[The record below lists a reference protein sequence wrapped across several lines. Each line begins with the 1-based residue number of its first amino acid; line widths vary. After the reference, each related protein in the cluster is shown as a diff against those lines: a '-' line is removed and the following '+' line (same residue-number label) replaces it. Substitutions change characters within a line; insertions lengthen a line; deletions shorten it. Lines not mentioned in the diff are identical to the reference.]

1 MSDSY
6 EELSEKKKVMV
17 KGNEHSCLEKKEKY
31 EKEENYV
38 FIDEKYKEYF
48 DNISDI
54 FEDKI
59 DYILKKHFK
68 KNDPTNKNKL
78 LCLNMCVLWQKKFL
92 YLLSKSLNEYEEYKK
107 LHDLKNDQDMKKIND
122 KKKEKDDE
130 KEKQIINNNDNN
142 STSTTTII
150 STNNNNNNKNN
161 NNNNNNNKNNNN
173 NENNNNN
180 NMNADDNNIHMTEK
194 IDEATYI
201 SKDDLE
207 KDLKSYIQ
215 NVKVVD
221 NKNIEVIYNKNYV
234 KDDNRP
240 SAKLSTDEI
249 YYLLVESKKSENEY
263 KKKIF
268 TFLKYLPLF
277 IQSIE
282 SKSLREKNILQQ
294 KLLLNGDDNINDMNN
309 ANNINHINNDN
320 NINHINND
328 NNINHINN
336 DNNINHINNDN
347 NINHIN
353 NTNNINH
360 INNTNNINHINNTNN
375 INHINNTNNFNMNNM
390 ENPCEANNFNQNMSS
405 LDIKNKLDSI
415 VNFNCNLSENL
426 EHVFKN
432 KMGNLQFQNKNKFF
446 NNFQTYSIDN
456 EINNM
461 NEKQN
466 DDHTNQTYI
475 HNINNLDD
483 VSKLFENKKNNKS
496 LILPLSKVNDLSLI
510 NNISRKS
517 NNGVK
522 EDTYENETSFYI
534 YKNNMDKMNLYG
546 LDLLINLNNNLIY
559 KINHVYSLIQFYTM
573 LAKDVFNET

>member
-6 EELSEKKKVMV
+6 EELSEKKKVMG
-17 KGNEHSCLEKKEKY
+17 KGNENSCLEKKEKY

-48 DNISDI
+48 DNISDL

-107 LHDLKNDQDMKKIND
+107 LHDLKNDQDMKKIDD

-150 STNNNNNNKNN
+150 STNNNIINN
-161 NNNNNNNKNNNN
+161 NNNNINGN
-173 NENNNNN
+173 
-180 NMNADDNNIHMTEK
+180 DNNINMTEK
-194 IDEATYI
+194 VDEGINI

-207 KDLKSYIQ
+207 KDLKSFIK

-282 SKSLREKNILQQ
+282 SKSLREKNILEQ
-294 KLLLNGDDNINDMNN
+294 KLLLNGEDNINDMNN
-309 ANNINHINNDN
+309 MN
-320 NINHINND
+320 
-328 NNINHINN
+328 
-336 DNNINHINNDN
+336 
-347 NINHIN
+347 
-353 NTNNINH
+353 
-360 INNTNNINHINNTNN
+360 
-375 INHINNTNNFNMNNM
+375 NMNNV
-390 ENPCEANNFNQNMSS
+390 NN
-405 LDIKNKLDSI
+405 
-415 VNFNCNLSENL
+415 VNN
-426 EHVFKN
+426 
-432 KMGNLQFQNKNKFF
+432 
-446 NNFQTYSIDN
+446 
-456 EINNM
+456 
-461 NEKQN
+461 
-466 DDHTNQTYI
+466 
-475 HNINNLDD
+475 
-483 VSKLFENKKNNKS
+483 
-496 LILPLSKVNDLSLI
+496 
-510 NNISRKS
+510 
-517 NNGVK
+517 VK
-522 EDTYENETSFYI
+522 
-534 YKNNMDKMNLYG
+534 
-546 LDLLINLNNNLIY
+546 
-559 KINHVYSLIQFYTM
+559 
-573 LAKDVFNET
+573 

>member
-6 EELSEKKKVMV
+6 EELSEKKKVMG
-17 KGNEHSCLEKKEKY
+17 KGNENSCLEKKEKY

-48 DNISDI
+48 DNISDL

-107 LHDLKNDQDMKKIND
+107 LHDLKNDQDMKKIDD

-150 STNNNNNNKNN
+150 STNNNIINN
-161 NNNNNNNKNNNN
+161 NNNNINGN
-173 NENNNNN
+173 
-180 NMNADDNNIHMTEK
+180 DNNINMTEK
-194 IDEATYI
+194 VDEGINI

-207 KDLKSYIQ
+207 KDLKSFIK
-215 NVKVVD
+215 NVKIVD

-282 SKSLREKNILQQ
+282 SKSLREKNILEQ
-294 KLLLNGDDNINDMNN
+294 KLLLNGEDNINDMNN
-309 ANNINHINNDN
+309 MNNVN
-320 NINHINND
+320 
-328 NNINHINN
+328 
-336 DNNINHINNDN
+336 
-347 NINHIN
+347 
-353 NTNNINH
+353 
-360 INNTNNINHINNTNN
+360 
-375 INHINNTNNFNMNNM
+375 NMNN
-390 ENPCEANNFNQNMSS
+390 ANNFNQNMSS

-432 KMGNLQFQNKNKFF
+432 KMGNLQFKDKNKFF
-446 NNFQTYSIDN
+446 NNFQTDSIDN

-483 VSKLFENKKNNKS
+483 VSNLFESKKNNKS

-522 EDTYENETSFYI
+522 EETNVNENSFYI
-534 YKNNMDKMNLYG
+534 YKNNMEKMNLYG

>member
-1 MSDSY
+1 MSNSY
-6 EELSEKKKVMV
+6 EELSEKKKKVMG
-17 KGNEHSCLEKKEKY
+17 KGKEYSCFEKKEKY

-54 FEDKI
+54 FEEKI

-107 LHDLKNDQDMKKIND
+107 LHDLKNDQDMKKIDD

-130 KEKQIINNNDNN
+130 KEKHIINNNDNN

-150 STNNNNNNKNN
+150 STNNNNMKSNNINDNINN
-161 NNNNNNNKNNNN
+161 INVDD
-173 NENNNNN
+173 N
-180 NMNADDNNIHMTEK
+180 NMNADDNNINIKENIHEGTN
-194 IDEATYI
+194 I

-207 KDLKSYIQ
+207 KDLKSYIK

-282 SKSLREKNILQQ
+282 SKSLREKNILEQ
-294 KLLLNGDDNINDMNN
+294 KLLLNGDDNIDDMNN
-309 ANNINHINNDN
+309 VNNVNNMNHMDNMNNINNVNNMNHMDNMNNIINVNNMNNMNNMN
-320 NINHINND
+320 NINNV
-328 NNINHINN
+328 NH
-336 DNNINHINNDN
+336 
-347 NINHIN
+347 
-353 NTNNINH
+353 
-360 INNTNNINHINNTNN
+360 
-375 INHINNTNNFNMNNM
+375 FNVNNM
-390 ENPCEANNFNQNMSS
+390 ENPCETNSFNQNISAV
-405 LDIKNKLDSI
+405 DIKNKLDSI

-432 KMGNLQFQNKNKFF
+432 KMGNLQFKNKNNFF
-446 NNFQTYSIDN
+446 NNFQTNSMDN

-466 DDHTNQTYI
+466 DDLTNQTYLN
-475 HNINNLDD
+475 NINNLDD

-522 EDTYENETSFYI
+522 EDTYENENSFYI
-534 YKNNMDKMNLYG
+534 YKNNMEKMNLYG

>member
-6 EELSEKKKVMV
+6 EELSEKKKVMG
-17 KGNEHSCLEKKEKY
+17 KGSENSCLEKKEKY

-48 DNISDI
+48 DNISDL

-107 LHDLKNDQDMKKIND
+107 LHDLKNDQDMKKIDD

-150 STNNNNNNKNN
+150 STNNNNNN
-161 NNNNNNNKNNNN
+161 
-173 NENNNNN
+173 
-180 NMNADDNNIHMTEK
+180 NMNGNDNNINMKEK
-194 IDEATYI
+194 VDEGINI

-207 KDLKSYIQ
+207 KDLKSFIK

-282 SKSLREKNILQQ
+282 SKSLREKNILEQ
-294 KLLLNGDDNINDMNN
+294 KLLLNGEDNINDMNN
-309 ANNINHINNDN
+309 MNNMNNVNNINNMNNINDMNNVNNMNNINQINNSNNINQINNSNNINQINNLNNINQINNSNNINQINNSNNINQINNSNNMNHINNA
-320 NINHINND
+320 
-328 NNINHINN
+328 
-336 DNNINHINNDN
+336 
-347 NINHIN
+347 
-353 NTNNINH
+353 
-360 INNTNNINHINNTNN
+360 
-375 INHINNTNNFNMNNM
+375 NNFNMNNM
-390 ENPCEANNFNQNMSS
+390 ENPCEENNYNQNMSS
-405 LDIKNKLDSI
+405 VDIKNKLDSI

-426 EHVFKN
+426 EDVFKN
-432 KMGNLQFQNKNKFF
+432 KMGNLQFKDKNKFF
-446 NNFQTYSIDN
+446 NNFQTDSIDN

-466 DDHTNQTYI
+466 DDLTNQTYI
-475 HNINNLDD
+475 HNINNLDN
-483 VSKLFENKKNNKS
+483 VSNLFESKKNNKS

-522 EDTYENETSFYI
+522 EETNVNENSFYI
-534 YKNNMDKMNLYG
+534 YKNNMEKMNLYG